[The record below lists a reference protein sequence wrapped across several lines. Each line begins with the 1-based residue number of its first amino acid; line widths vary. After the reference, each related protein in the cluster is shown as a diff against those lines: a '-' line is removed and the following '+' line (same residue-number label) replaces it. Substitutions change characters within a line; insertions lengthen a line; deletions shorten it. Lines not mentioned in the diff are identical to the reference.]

1 MHKIKLLHVIEPK
14 NEELSV
20 IEVPAFDPHIS
31 VNMIYLPSSYN
42 NVSGLRT
49 SVLRWGSKAVQGQN
63 RQSLIFGVDMH
74 PKIQSFPNV
83 DHHREVVRRDWV
95 YESKI
100 HLK

>member
-1 MHKIKLLHVIEPK
+1 M
-14 NEELSV
+14 LSV
-20 IEVPAFDPHIS
+20 IEVPAFDPHVS
-31 VNMIYLPSSYN
+31 VNIIYLPISN
-42 NVSGLRT
+42 DKVSGPRT

-95 YESKI
+95 SESKI
-100 HLK
+100 HVK

>member
-1 MHKIKLLHVIEPK
+1 MLSRYLHTPLTSE
-14 NEELSV
+14 
-20 IEVPAFDPHIS
+20 
-31 VNMIYLPSSYN
+31 NMIYLPISYN

-95 YESKI
+95 SESKI
-100 HLK
+100 HMK